1 MVRKFVLS
9 DVLRVAWKGY
19 ISQIWILTG
28 LIIGYVIVSLALS
41 LFIPSPLTGTMS
53 MAGMAIALLNLVFSL
68 LFSLGYTKNMFQA
81 LDGEE
86 PQFSAYGQE
95 SRKIFTGLFVVLI
108 FTVAFIVG
116 LALLILPGFYMAIR
130 LQFFYAS
137 IVEED
142 TGILTSLKRSWEI
155 TKGQE
160 APLLLLLL
168 VEIGLVLLGMI
179 FFIIGIFMTAPLVG
193 LMNCYVFRKL
203 TALTTEEIK
212 EDND

>member
-1 MVRKFVLS
+1 MVRKFMLS
-9 DVLRVAWKGY
+9 DVLRIAWKGY
-19 ISQIWILTG
+19 ISQIWLLTG
-28 LIIGYVIVSLALS
+28 LIIGYEIISLALS
-41 LFIPSPLTGTMS
+41 LFIPSPLNGTISMTGI
-53 MAGMAIALLNLVFSL
+53 AIVLLSFVFSQ
-68 LFSLGYTKNMFQA
+68 LFTLGYTKNMFQA

-95 SRKIFTGLFVVLI
+95 SRKVLTWLFAGLI

-116 LALLILPGFYMAIR
+116 FALLIIPGFYIAIR

-142 TGILTSLKRSWEI
+142 TGVVSSLKRSWEI

-160 APLLLLLL
+160 VPLLLLLL
-168 VEIGLVLLGMI
+168 VEIALVLLGLM
-179 FFIIGIFMTAPLVG
+179 FFLIGIFITIPLVG

-203 TALTTEEIK
+203 TAFTTEVSG
-212 EDND
+212 